1 MFEPIVLLNDGSL
14 DVLVVFLIQE
24 VVLFLLFLEQLDLV
38 VDLSDL
44 LLQLPL
50 LLPVALMGAL

>member
-1 MFEPIVLLNDGSL
+1 MFESIVLLNDGSL

-24 VVLFLLFLEQLDLV
+24 VVLFLLCLEQLDLV